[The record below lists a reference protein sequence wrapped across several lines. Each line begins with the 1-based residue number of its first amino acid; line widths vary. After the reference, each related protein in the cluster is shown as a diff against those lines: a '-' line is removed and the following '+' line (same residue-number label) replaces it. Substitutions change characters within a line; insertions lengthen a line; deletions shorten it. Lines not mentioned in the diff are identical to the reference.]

1 LAYDRKVLRSCA
13 SAVWMVMALHAVAQN
28 RPTQEPPAAEQP
40 SDQYFSG
47 TVVSLDEEKLT
58 VARTV
63 LGKNTSSRSFI
74 MSADTLIEGKL
85 KIKARV
91 TVKFVSKDDIDRAV
105 HIIVRNPTP
114 KK

>member
-1 LAYDRKVLRSCA
+1 MIRRPPRSTLFPYTTLFR

-47 TVVSLDEEKLT
+47 TVVSLGEEKLT

-63 LGKNTSSRSFI
+63 LGKNTSSRIFI

-91 TVKFVSKDDIDRAV
+91 TVKFVS
-105 HIIVRNPTP
+105 
-114 KK
+114 